1 MIVLRSLS
9 DGRWLIEQVRSE
21 SNGVPDRDTLMAIR
35 AKLQSHGILHYGGS
49 GRAEI
54 TKRLAHFLRLY
65 GLEGHGDLLD
75 EGLPDPFE
83 DLLGALPDA
92 A

>member
-21 SNGVPDRDTLMAIR
+21 SNGVPDRETLLAIR
-35 AKLQSHGILHYGGS
+35 AKLQGHGILRFGGS

-83 DLLGALPDA
+83 DLLGVLPDA